1 MLETKIVFIC
11 VKQDKNYIGITLR
24 FLLSLGDFFLRFSLI
39 FLAVSSAPNKPQTV
53 QMKLK
58 GAECFLGRSTERQ
71 VRPAGE
77 GGGGRK
83 ALARNWL
90 SAIKSC
96 CETADKGSPLTAG
109 LFSGVLVRLL
119 RVGKDPHAREIEAA
133 GVWRTDVIAEPSNDN
148 SVAFNKEHHGT
159 GRSIFRTRCN
169 KYDATHF
176 VSR

>member
-1 MLETKIVFIC
+1 M
-11 VKQDKNYIGITLR
+11 
-24 FLLSLGDFFLRFSLI
+24 
-39 FLAVSSAPNKPQTV
+39 
-53 QMKLK
+53 
-58 GAECFLGRSTERQ
+58 
-71 VRPAGE
+71 RPAGGE
-77 GGGGRK
+77 RK

-133 GVWRTDVIAEPSNDN
+133 GVGRTDVIAEPSNDN

-159 GRSIFRTRCN
+159 VRSIFRTKCN
-169 KYDATHF
+169 KYNVTHF